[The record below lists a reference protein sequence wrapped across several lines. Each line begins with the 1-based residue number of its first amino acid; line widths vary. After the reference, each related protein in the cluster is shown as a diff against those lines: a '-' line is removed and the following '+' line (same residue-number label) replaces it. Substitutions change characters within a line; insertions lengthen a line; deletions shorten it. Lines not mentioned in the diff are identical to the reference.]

1 MNALNPFQQQ
11 TTTKALANTD
21 QNRAVAEVQAAMVV
35 ARSNPRNQVEA
46 MDRILNACTRPS
58 LASTAIYSYA
68 RGGTDITGP
77 TIRLAETIAG
87 CWNNMQFGV
96 REIEQREGESTVQ
109 SYAWDVENNV
119 RREVTFQVSHYR
131 QAKGTK
137 KLLTDPRDIYE
148 QVANQGARRLRACI
162 LAVIP
167 GDVIEA
173 AVNQCETTLHATADV
188 SSEGVKKLVDAF
200 AAINVTKEQLE
211 ARIQRRIDSI
221 QPAQVVAIRKIYVS
235 IKDGLSTRD
244 EWFDDIKPKSKSVDD
259 LLNTPKVVD
268 ITTGEVYAIPD
279 DELPELPFTEPETML
294 KADRYTLGKVLVQIG
309 EARTQEELNA
319 LNPMIDTLDKKSGDT
334 AKTAFMKRAAALA
347 KATQAL
353 ETARPVERDIAF
365 EIEACQDKASLLDL
379 IDTLTDVEDKKY
391 RALIDERLD
400 FLRD

>member
-21 QNRAVAEVQAAMVV
+21 QNRAVAEVQAAMIV

-58 LASTAIYSYA
+58 LAATAVYSYA

-77 TIRLAETIAG
+77 SIRLAETVASEWG
-87 CWNNMQFGV
+87 NLQYGV
-96 REIEQREGESTVQ
+96 REISQEDSISTVQ
-109 SYAWDVENNV
+109 SYCWDVETNV

-131 QAKGTK
+131 HTKAGK

-148 QVANQGARRLRACI
+148 AVANQGARRLRACI

-173 AVNQCETTLHATADV
+173 AVSQCETTLHATADV
-188 SSEGVKKLVDAF
+188 SPEGVKKLVDAF
-200 AAINVTKEQLE
+200 AAFGISKEQLE

-235 IKDGLSTRD
+235 IKDGLSTKD
-244 EWFDDIKPKSKSVDD
+244 EWFDDIKPKTKTVDD

-268 ITTGEVYAIPD
+268 ITTGEIHSIPEE
-279 DELPELPFTEPETML
+279 ELPLV
-294 KADRYTLGKVLVQIG
+294 ADPKTPAKPDSYALGKVLKAISD
-309 EARTQEELNA
+309 AKTPEELDAIHVLIAEMDNDA
-319 LNPMIDTLDKKSGDT
+319 GKT
-334 AKTAFMKRAAALA
+334 AKDAYTRRSAALK
-347 KATQAL
+347 KAGKA
-353 ETARPVERDIAF
+353 PVRDWVA
-365 EIEACQDKASLLDL
+365 EIKACDDIQILLNLIEEMSDGEQTRHKELLD
-379 IDTLTDVEDKKY
+379 D
-391 RALIDERLD
+391 RLD

>member
-58 LASTAIYSYA
+58 LAATAVYSYA

-77 TIRLAETIAG
+77 SIRLAETVASEWG
-87 CWNNMQFGV
+87 NLQYGV
-96 REIEQREGESTVQ
+96 REISQEDSTSTVQ
-109 SYAWDVENNV
+109 SYCWDVETNV

-131 QAKGTK
+131 HTKDGKK

-148 QVANQGARRLRACI
+148 MIANQGARRLRACI

-167 GDVIEA
+167 GDVVEA
-173 AVNQCETTLHATADV
+173 AVSQCETTLHATADV
-188 SSEGVKKLVDAF
+188 SPEGVKKLVDAF
-200 AAINVTKEQLE
+200 AAIGLTKEQLE

-235 IKDGLSTRD
+235 IKDGLSTKD
-244 EWFDDIKPKSKSVDD
+244 EWFDDIKPKTKTVDD
-259 LLNTPKVVD
+259 LLNAPKVVD
-268 ITTGEVYAIPD
+268 INTGEMIEQQKQDA
-279 DELPELPFTEPETML
+279 EPMQ
-294 KADRYTLGKVLVQIG
+294 KSDRYTLGKVLVSIG
-309 EARTQEELNA
+309 EAKTQADLDSLDPVIE
-319 LNPMIDTLDKKSGDT
+319 TLDKKSADT
-334 AKTAFMKRAAALA
+334 EKTAFMKKATMLA
-347 KATQAL
+347 K
-353 ETARPVERDIAF
+353 ETNKPAERDLAF
-365 EIEACQDKASLLDL
+365 EIEACQNKTALLDL
-379 IDTLTDVEDKKY
+379 IDTLTEVEDKKY
-391 RALIDERLD
+391 RALIDDRLD